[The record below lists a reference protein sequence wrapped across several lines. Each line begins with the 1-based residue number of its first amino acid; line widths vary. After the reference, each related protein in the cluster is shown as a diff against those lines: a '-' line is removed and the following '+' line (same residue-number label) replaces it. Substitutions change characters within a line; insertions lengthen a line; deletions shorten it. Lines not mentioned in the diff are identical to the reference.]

1 MRFKSVGNKNDI
13 VAVVVK
19 NGESS
24 STIPLGAPVCLLVNG
39 TDDGLAVVLP
49 ATGADVKQSTLGLG
63 VALKALSAGDFGE
76 AQMFGIANSVKLLRT
91 RAASTDAFVSIA
103 IGALLKA
110 ESVSNCFETVA
121 SNGAS
126 AFVPVAA
133 VVATIAA
140 IASTAASTQTG
151 YTQMCKAFLRMM

>member
-1 MRFKSVGNKNDI
+1 MRFKQNGNKLDI
-13 VAVVVK
+13 IAVVIK

-24 STIPLGAPVCLLVNG
+24 ATIPLGAPVCLTLNG
-39 TDDGLAVVLP
+39 TDDGLSVVLP
-49 ATGADVKQSTLGLG
+49 STGADVKQSTFGLG
-63 VALKALSAGDFGE
+63 VSLQALTTGQYGE
-76 AQMFGIANSVKLLRT
+76 AQMFGFANSVKLLRT

-110 ESVSNCFETVA
+110 ESVSNCFQTVA

-133 VVATIAA
+133 VAATIDS
-140 IASTAASTQTG
+140 IASTAASSQTG